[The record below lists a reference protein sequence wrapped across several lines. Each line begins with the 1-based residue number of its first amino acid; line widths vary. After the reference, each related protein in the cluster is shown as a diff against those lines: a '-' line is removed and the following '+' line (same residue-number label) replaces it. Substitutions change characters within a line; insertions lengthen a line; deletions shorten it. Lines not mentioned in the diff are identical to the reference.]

1 MTIITMLKRM
11 NDVRPKI
18 VIAVIVSV
26 FAIGVVRCGERKP
39 LSTREIIEQVNASG
53 KITDAQTESLSKV
66 EVLDLDGLTS
76 ITDAQAESLSKVRS
90 LHISRSLQPLIDKY
104 KNQ

>member
-1 MTIITMLKRM
+1 M

-26 FAIGVVRCGERKP
+26 FAIGVVGCGERKP

-53 KITDAQTESLSKV
+53 KITGT
-66 EVLDLDGLTS
+66 
-76 ITDAQAESLSKVRS
+76 
-90 LHISRSLQPLIDKY
+90 LIIRAL
-104 KNQ
+104 NRRVMHL